1 VTLLVQ
7 PPAAG
12 LISGGYV
19 YNARMATALGPRLRL
34 VEATDDELPAIL
46 ATRPP
51 GEVALVDSLYLAGV
65 AMPQAP
71 DLVLLA
77 HAMPG
82 GATVPATWR
91 AAVCPSRYAAA
102 TVCARYPGLTTH
114 VCRPGVARRGA
125 EPLPRG
131 NVLELVTVANL
142 FPAKGHLELVQ
153 ALASL
158 GDAAFRWTLVG
169 DERVDPVQ
177 ARAVRAAVER
187 AGLASRTRW
196 LGALAPEA
204 VAAVV
209 ASCHV
214 LVHPS
219 RAENYGMVLA
229 EALALGRP
237 VVACAVGGVPEVV
250 RADVTGLLV
259 EPGSPRALAA
269 AVRRLHDDR
278 MLLERLHR
286 ACAEAALDIPTWPE
300 AARALGRVLDEL
312 EGQPS

>member
-1 VTLLVQ
+1 MTLLVQ

-12 LISGGYV
+12 LVSGGYV
-19 YNARMATALGPRLRL
+19 YNARMAATLGPRLRL

-46 ATRPP
+46 ATRRP

-65 AMPQAP
+65 AVPQAP

-82 GATVPATWR
+82 GATVPVTWR
-91 AAVCPSRYAAA
+91 AAVCPSRHAAA
-102 TVCARYPGLTTH
+102 TVCARYPALATH

-125 EPLPRG
+125 EPLPG
-131 NVLELVTVANL
+131 GSVFELVTVAN
-142 FPAKGHLELVQ
+142 FYPAKGHLELVQ

-158 GDAAFRWTLVG
+158 GEAAFRWTLVG
-169 DERVDPVQ
+169 DERVDATQ
-177 ARAVRAAVER
+177 ARAVRVAVER

-196 LGALAPEA
+196 LGALGPEA
-204 VAAVV
+204 VADVV
-209 ASCHV
+209 ASSHV

-250 RADVTGLLV
+250 RAGVTGLLV
-259 EPGSPRALAA
+259 EPGSARALAA

-278 MLLERLHR
+278 ALLERLHR
-286 ACAEAALDIPTWPE
+286 ACREAALDIPTWPE
-300 AARALGRVLDEL
+300 AALALRRALDEL